1 MEDGDGRLISDIPII
16 ANTSKIKS
24 YLVTLDIEKVF
35 DSLDHSFLIS
45 VLKKIGFGENS
56 IDWIKLYLCKKE
68 FWVLNGGFTTKYKVL

>member
-1 MEDGDGRLISDIPII
+1 MEDGDGRLISDILFI
-16 ANTSKIKS
+16 ANTLKIKS

-56 IDWIKLYLCKKE
+56 IDWIKIYLYKKE
-68 FWVLNGGFTTKYKVL
+68 FWVLNDGFTTKYKVL

>member
-1 MEDGDGRLISDIPII
+1 MEDGDGRLISDILII
-16 ANTSKIKS
+16 ANTLKIKS

-56 IDWIKLYLCKKE
+56 IDWIKIYLYKKE
-68 FWVLNGGFTTKYKVL
+68 FWALNDGFTTKYKVL